1 MLLTIAPS
9 KLNALRTR
17 AKALLAEMDGVMAHQ
32 TNLPIDFYQEVKYF
46 EIALIQWALQEGGGN
61 QCRAA
66 KLLGLNPQTL
76 NTIIKRYGLTGNH
89 LEASHSDTFM
99 KRIAYRKQGR

>member
-1 MLLTIAPS
+1 MLLTIAPT

-17 AKALLAEMDGVMAHQ
+17 AKALLAEVDGVMAHQ
-32 TNLPIDFYQEVKYF
+32 TNLPIDYYQEVKYF
-46 EIALIQWALQEGGGN
+46 EIALIQWAMQEGGGN

-76 NTIIKRYGLTGNH
+76 NTIIKRYGLNKNDR
-89 LEASHSDTFM
+89 EASRSDTFM
-99 KRIAYRKQGR
+99 KRVAYRKHGR